1 MTWPPPPGTML
12 EALDKWDIGGPSI
25 FKGDP
30 ILVLTTK
37 TAGNEGWY
45 CIADVMTPRGQ
56 RVIHFS
62 RDEVK
67 EM

>member
-12 EALDKWDIGGPSI
+12 EALDNWEIGGPPI

-37 TAGNEGWY
+37 TAGNEGWF

-56 RVIHFS
+56 RVIHFTQ
-62 RDEVK
+62 DDVK
-67 EM
+67 EI